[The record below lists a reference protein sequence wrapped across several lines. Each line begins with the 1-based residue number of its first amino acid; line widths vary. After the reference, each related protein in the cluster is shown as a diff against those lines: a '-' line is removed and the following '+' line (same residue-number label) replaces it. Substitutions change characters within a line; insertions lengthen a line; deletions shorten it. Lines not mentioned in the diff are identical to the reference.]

1 MSEKIK
7 VEENLDEIIK
17 NVVKDIKKNKSLSTQ
32 EIDKLMND
40 ANENIEFTK
49 VISDIKL
56 ESPDNRVIF
65 VDGNEQLMYDHGE
78 FFICDTVDSRK
89 LKKKIK
95 RKEATERYIEYF
107 IRYQLNPII
116 EQKNMYNISKTIT
129 KNENEKSVVS
139 KVKTVEKGVDKKID
153 VKPKAEVKQKNE
165 TEKVKVTSK
174 KVKDDLT
181 R

>member
-7 VEENLDEIIK
+7 VEENLDEIVK
-17 NVVKDIKKNKSLSTQ
+17 KVVKDLKKNKELSSQ

-40 ANENIEFTK
+40 ANENVEFTK
-49 VISDIKL
+49 VINDIKL

-89 LKKKIK
+89 IKKKIK
-95 RKEATERYIEYF
+95 RKEATEKYIEYF

-116 EQKNMYNISKTIT
+116 EQKKMYNISKTIT
-129 KNENEKSVVS
+129 KNEKTVPS
-139 KVKTVEKGVDKKID
+139 KTKTVEKEVDKKVN
-153 VKPKAEVKQKNE
+153 VKVKVE
-165 TEKVKVTSK
+165 TEKVKASPK
-174 KVKDDLT
+174 KVKDDLA